1 MGGKSHHPTRAH
13 FTRKHDP
20 QPVQSTRRER
30 EALLSTMLR
39 QHKITR
45 MNQSEIWEGIK
56 QQHRGDPPA
65 PVCWQFMADRRTG
78 AATRS
83 VA

>member
-1 MGGKSHHPTRAH
+1 
-13 FTRKHDP
+13 
-20 QPVQSTRRER
+20 
-30 EALLSTMLR
+30 MLR

-65 PVCWQFMADRRTG
+65 PVCWQFMADRSTG